1 MADLQWFP
9 LYPADFLTSRK
20 VRKMGAEDVGIF
32 FLLLCEQFLGGPL
45 PNDEGELCDMGR
57 AAWPEVQR
65 VLQAHFVLTDEGWIN
80 TRLWEESEK
89 AHSKIEARSRA
100 GKAGAA
106 ARWGTKPELMKDE
119 PTPEPESP
127 TDSAGNR
134 NATALPEDM
143 PSQSEPNGLL
153 EDRTIQDQQEK
164 ESKPKKKRAKKEGQE
179 NVILIRW
186 DLLVPEKRGYKK
198 IEREYFDD
206 VMFVCKDDVLWQE
219 NLVIETQEELEA
231 WTA

>member
-1 MADLQWFP
+1 
-9 LYPADFLTSRK
+9 
-20 VRKMGAEDVGIF
+20 MGAEDVGIF

-45 PNDEGELCDMGR
+45 PNDEGELCEMAR
-57 AAWPEVQR
+57 AAWPETQR

-89 AHSKIEARSRA
+89 AHSKIEARTRA

-106 ARWGTKPELMKDE
+106 ARWGTKPKLVKDK
-119 PTPEPESP
+119 
-127 TDSAGNR
+127 DDNR
-134 NATALPEDM
+134 NATALPPDM
-143 PSQSEPNGLL
+143 PPQSEPNGL
-153 EDRTIQDQQEK
+153 IQDNTGKTVE
-164 ESKPKKKRAKKEGQE
+164 ESDTEKPKRKRAKEPVE

-186 DLLVPEKRGYKK
+186 ELLTPGKRGYKK

-206 VMFVCKDDVLWQE
+206 VMFVCKDDVPWQE

-231 WTA
+231 WTT

>member
-45 PNDEGELCDMGR
+45 PDDEGELCDMAR

-65 VLQAHFVLTDEGWIN
+65 VLQGQFILTDKGWIN
-80 TRLWEESEK
+80 TRLWEESER

-106 ARWGTKPELMKDE
+106 ARWGTKPKLVKDE
-119 PTPEPESP
+119 PPVDTK
-127 TDSAGNR
+127 DDDNR
-134 NATALPEDM
+134 NATALP
-143 PSQSEPNGLL
+143 SQYEPNGLL
-153 EDRTIQDQQEK
+153 EDRTIQENTKK
-164 ESKPKKKRAKKEGQE
+164 ESKPKKKRAKDPAE
-179 NVILIRW
+179 NAILIRW
-186 DLLVPEKRGYKK
+186 ELLTPGKRGYKK
-198 IEREYFDD
+198 IPREYFDD
-206 VMFVCKDDVLWQE
+206 VMFVCKDETPWKD